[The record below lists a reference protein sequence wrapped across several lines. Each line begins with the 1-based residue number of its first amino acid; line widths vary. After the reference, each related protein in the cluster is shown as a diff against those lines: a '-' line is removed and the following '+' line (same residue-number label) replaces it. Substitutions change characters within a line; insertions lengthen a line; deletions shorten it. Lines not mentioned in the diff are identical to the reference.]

1 MATSPPA
8 WFSNIAKAHED
19 AMTASGF
26 TDPDIHVLGIA
37 DVERV
42 VAIDRAHS
50 GHARRGYFEK
60 RFAAAAAQPDD
71 YIHLG
76 AMRGGSL
83 RGFVIA
89 RILRG
94 EFGQQHAVAVLDSIG
109 VEAESQE
116 RGIGQALMRALR
128 QTMQRRGVHRLQSQA
143 AWSNHSLLRFFDA
156 AGFALAPRLALE
168 RSTLEPLQEANE
180 EV

>member
-1 MATSPPA
+1 
-8 WFSNIAKAHED
+8 
-19 AMTASGF
+19 MTASGF
-26 TDPDIHVLGIA
+26 ADADIHVLGVA

-42 VAIDRAHS
+42 VAIDRVHS

-60 RFAAAAAQPDD
+60 RFAAAAVRPDD

-76 AMRGGSL
+76 AMRGGAL

-116 RGIGQALMRALR
+116 RGIGQSLMRALR
-128 QTMQRRGVHRLQSQA
+128 QAMHRRGVYRLQSQA
-143 AWSNHSLLRFFDA
+143 DWINHPLLKFFDA
-156 AGFALAPRLALE
+156 AGFKLAPRLALE
-168 RSTLEPLQEANE
+168 RSTLKPLQEASE

>member
-1 MATSPPA
+1 
-8 WFSNIAKAHED
+8 
-19 AMTASGF
+19 MTASGF
-26 TDPDIHVLGIA
+26 ADPDIHILGVA

-50 GHARRGYFEK
+50 GQARRGFFEK
-60 RFAAAAAQPDD
+60 RFAAAVAQPDD

-76 AMRGGSL
+76 VMRGGSL

-89 RILRG
+89 RIMRD

-116 RGIGQALMRALR
+116 RSIGQALMRALR
-128 QTMQRRGVHRLQSQA
+128 QTMERRGVHHLQSQA

-168 RSTLEPLQEANE
+168 RSTREPLQEANE